1 MSTQRKM
8 LIIDTDGGI
17 DDAQAIFM
25 MLDSTEYD
33 VIALTC
39 VRGNSGVEQV
49 VCNVLKILRAAD
61 KLNIPVFPGTAFSIL
76 GQKEIKNSYQGDD
89 GLGDCPSIEEPDVSI
104 VQKEAATDAI
114 IRLTKEHPGEIT
126 LMCIGPLTNLATALK
141 MDPDF
146 GSRLRDCFIMGGNY
160 YGKGNIT
167 VSAEFNFHSDPEAA
181 YIALEQVRCPTTLVG
196 WEVCEENG
204 PTWDQYHELRRFP
217 GKRNKFLKAI
227 EQKPVAYSIEQGWNY
242 SPADEFLAACMLC
255 PSEVVLETKHVYA
268 TVELGGKFTY
278 GQMVVDWNKVLK
290 KNPNLTIVTKI
301 DKKAFY
307 TVLLN
312 TAKNGL

>member
-17 DDAQAIFM
+17 DDAHAIFM
-25 MLDSTEYD
+25 MLDSTVYD

-49 VCNVLKILRAAD
+49 VCNVLKILGAAN
-61 KLNIPVFPGTAFSIL
+61 KLNIPVYSGCAFSIR
-76 GQKEIKNSYQGDD
+76 GQNTTPKSYHGED
-89 GLGDCPSIEEPDVSI
+89 GLGDCPSVEEPDVS
-104 VQKEAATDAI
+104 VLQSETATDAI
-114 IRLTKEHPGEIT
+114 IRLTKELPGEIT

-181 YIALEQVRCPTTLVG
+181 SIVLEQLGCPTTLVG
-196 WEVCEENG
+196 LEVCLKNG
-204 PTWDQYHELRRFP
+204 LTWDQYRELRRFP
-217 GKRNKFLKAI
+217 GKRNQFLEAI
-227 EQKPVAYSIEQGWNY
+227 ERNPVAFSIEEGWNF
-242 SPADEFLAACMLC
+242 SPPDAVLAACMSS
-255 PSEVVLETKHVYA
+255 PPEVVMETKHVYA
-268 TVELGGKFTY
+268 TVELDGKFTY
-278 GQMVVDWNKVLK
+278 GQMVVDWNNVLK

-301 DKKAFY
+301 DKNAFY
-307 TVLLN
+307 TVLIN
-312 TAKNGL
+312 TAKSDI